1 MEPTRRQ
8 FLAGAGAATVAGL
21 AGCSGRPT
29 LEGAAF
35 AAAGA
40 TLPRD
45 VQRETGYTHY
55 RTDETTATRQFERFG
70 VGRTVEVTSVVA
82 EYDRAIELGL
92 LGRRVQAAVFAVFST
107 PRVRILGR
115 EYNPVARMTPTELA
129 EAAQQRYADFDDVT
143 PVESFEGT
151 VGGRP
156 APVTR
161 FDADAR
167 LLAVGR
173 EVDVHLYVSGAV
185 ELGGEYVVALAVH
198 PRALGRR
205 AATVERLM
213 AAVDAA

>member
-1 MEPTRRQ
+1 MEPTRRR
-8 FLAGAGAATVAGL
+8 FLAGAGAAVVAGL

-45 VQRETGYTHY
+45 VQQETGYTHH
-55 RTDETTATRQFERFG
+55 RTGETTASRRFERFG
-70 VGRTVEVTSVVA
+70 LGRTVEVTSVVA
-82 EYDRAIELGL
+82 EYDRAVELGL
-92 LGRRVQAAVFAVFST
+92 LGRRVQAAVFAVLTT

-115 EYNPVARMTPTELA
+115 EYNPVAEMTPTELA
-129 EAAQQRYADFDDVT
+129 EAAQRRYADFDDVT
-143 PVESFEGT
+143 PVERFEGT

-161 FDADAR
+161 FDADAQ

-173 EVDVHLYVSGAV
+173 GVDVHLYVSGAV
-185 ELGGEYVVALAVH
+185 ELGGEYVVTLAVH
-198 PRALGRR
+198 PQALGRR
-205 AATVERLM
+205 AATVKRLM